1 MDTLSRHGSDI
12 FPQSL
17 AIPVLCYHSWTIGK
31 DYQSDDH
38 LALESDLH
46 TLEER
51 GYKILPLA
59 VLVDLIRGR
68 ISPSEFKAQKLVCIS
83 CDDGKRYDYFDC
95 RREDGSVIKSFR
107 RLLFESKS
115 SLPNAYRGARATAF
129 VICSEEARREL
140 SVAFNESYE
149 RWTDSWWLSSA
160 REGILGI
167 ANHSWDHLHDAL
179 EAVRQEKNKKG
190 SFFEIQTLSDA
201 DAQIADAQATLKAL
215 TAGQNEAIFG
225 YPYGHV
231 STYLRD
237 EYFPEFGAG
246 MGLTGA
252 FSTGGDF
259 ASLSSNVWD
268 IPRFVCG
275 FHWKSA
281 ADFNHLLDA
290 AESHC
295 DNSDQVTK

>member
-1 MDTLSRHGSDI
+1 M
-12 FPQSL
+12 FPRPL
-17 AIPVLCYHSWTIGK
+17 AIPVLCYHNWTIGR

-38 LALESDLH
+38 IALESDLN
-46 TLEER
+46 TLAER
-51 GYKILPLA
+51 GYNVLPLA
-59 VLVDLIRGR
+59 ALIELICGR
-68 ISPSEFKAQKLVCIS
+68 VSPSELKAQKLVGIS

-107 RLLFESKS
+107 RLLFESRS
-115 SLPNAYRGARATAF
+115 AIPNAYPGAMATAF
-129 VICSEEARREL
+129 VICSEEARRQL
-140 SVAFNESYE
+140 SVAFNESYDH
-149 RWTDSWWLSSA
+149 WTDSWWSSCP
-160 REGILGI
+160 RDGILGI

-179 EAVRQEKNKKG
+179 ETVRQEKNKKG

-201 DAQIADAQATLKAL
+201 DAQIADAQVALKAL

-237 EYFPEFGAG
+237 EYFPRFGAG
-246 MGLTGA
+246 MGLKGA

-259 ASLSSNVWD
+259 ASLSSNLWD

-275 FHWKSA
+275 YHWKTA
-281 ADFNHLLDA
+281 ADFSHLLDA
-290 AESHC
+290 AESRVK
-295 DNSDQVTK
+295 NSD